1 MTRREREGG
10 KGERR
15 GTAGSDDVGTDDK
28 CDCSIAGGQQA
39 LFESASTY
47 VVLTLRITIFYAQI
61 ESLKR
66 TGAFARR
73 TSARFGYRRYLLR
86 SGTYPSNS
94 GQYQRNGGLLLRL
107 NWHTLLIQSYHN
119 W

>member
-1 MTRREREGG
+1 MTRRERGG

-47 VVLTLRITIFYAQI
+47 AVLTYYYFLCA
-61 ESLKR
+61 
-66 TGAFARR
+66 
-73 TSARFGYRRYLLR
+73 
-86 SGTYPSNS
+86 N
-94 GQYQRNGGLLLRL
+94 
-107 NWHTLLIQSYHN
+107 
-119 W
+119 

>member
-1 MTRREREGG
+1 MQAKRVSCNLVPFHLLSSELDEEEEDYEDDEEREGG

-47 VVLTLRITIFYAQI
+47 AVLTYYYFLCAD
-61 ESLKR
+61 
-66 TGAFARR
+66 
-73 TSARFGYRRYLLR
+73 
-86 SGTYPSNS
+86 
-94 GQYQRNGGLLLRL
+94 
-107 NWHTLLIQSYHN
+107 
-119 W
+119 

>member
-1 MTRREREGG
+1 MQAKRVSCNLVPFHLLSSELGEEEDDEYDEERERGG

-47 VVLTLRITIFYAQI
+47 AVLTYYYFLCAD
-61 ESLKR
+61 
-66 TGAFARR
+66 
-73 TSARFGYRRYLLR
+73 
-86 SGTYPSNS
+86 
-94 GQYQRNGGLLLRL
+94 
-107 NWHTLLIQSYHN
+107 
-119 W
+119 